1 MTKSCFEKHHI
12 PPRSATGCGTN
23 ALTGDPMHRFKI
35 RAVALGS
42 GCLAIGL
49 IASGI
54 AGAAT
59 QSGQFTGCLKNG
71 LLTNVANDSDTPTA
85 PCSKG
90 STQITWSATGP
101 TGSQGPQGLKGDTGA
116 TGPQGL
122 KGDTGATGP
131 QGPQGLKGDT
141 GATGPQG
148 PQGLKGDTGA
158 SGILGRYFHTT
169 PTYIGTGGCNRNCPY
184 LVTAAGS
191 PFVSLVA
198 GQRVFV
204 SASATMG
211 SSTAAAANM
220 GLCHQQKGTDIG
232 VWDVRDFVQVGAST
246 RTPFAYS
253 AIVNPGDGEF
263 LFGIC
268 TDATQTTDRW
278 DLLGISAVTVLD
290 LGY

>member
-1 MTKSCFEKHHI
+1 
-12 PPRSATGCGTN
+12 
-23 ALTGDPMHRFKI
+23 MHRFKI

-101 TGSQGPQGLKGDTGA
+101 TGS
-116 TGPQGL
+116 
-122 KGDTGATGP
+122 